1 MMNSGSHEFIEGGGV
16 DKESKEIRG
25 PLGFQGF
32 YSLHIAYHKF
42 GKVYE
47 SIW

>member
-1 MMNSGSHEFIEGGGV
+1 MNSGGYEFIEGGGV

-32 YSLHIAYHKF
+32 HSLPIAYHKL

-47 SIW
+47 SI